1 MNEKNAIAK
10 IILWIGIIQIILGF
24 ITAFTQDL
32 FKPVTWIVSSTI
44 LGMLIIGFSEIINLL
59 AKINASLNNNNS
71 IVIERNDRQAAM
83 PTAQSAAPIAAST
96 TAPIASPVVSHSTTA
111 AQAQGDTAHN
121 NVRVAGHVKGDY
133 KSLSVFVETPATL
146 QISKAA
152 FSVETIT
159 ETIINLPVSNI
170 VSCSL
175 SSSSEVV
182 IVFHDEHE
190 IQKRLYFGIKT
201 SARNVKEEA
210 AKLMNIIN
218 AFMNSN

>member
-24 ITAFTQDL
+24 ITAFTQDI
-32 FKPVTWIVSSTI
+32 FNPVTWIVSSII
-44 LGMLIIGFSEIINLL
+44 LGMLVIGFSEIINLL

-71 IVIERNDRQAAM
+71 IVIERNERQAGVPAV
-83 PTAQSAAPIAAST
+83 AQAAAPIAA
-96 TAPIASPVVSHSTTA
+96 PSPVASHSTTTT
-111 AQAQGDTAHN
+111 QAQGDVAHN

-146 QISKAA
+146 QISKSA

-201 SARNVKEEA
+201 SARNVKEEST
-210 AKLMNIIN
+210 KLMNIIN